1 MRREREEGEEE
12 RKVREGEGWREGE
25 GMDLLDQCQAASY
38 APLIGLTVKVQ
49 LETAAIS

>member
-25 GMDLLDQCQAASY
+25 GMDLLDQCQ
-38 APLIGLTVKVQ
+38 TV
-49 LETAAIS
+49 TATRGSLKLRN